1 MAGRDHGAANL
12 QCINNKTAFKREIG
26 ETNMNVKTFLTA
38 ITFSLAASAAG
49 ALEVGDQA
57 PDFLLEA
64 TDGKT
69 YSASQ
74 FEGKETVVIAWYPKA
89 FTGGCTIECKSLA
102 DNGHL
107 LKNLEVAYFM
117 AGVDPIEKNIEFA
130 EAYKADFPL
139 LSDPSKKSAKAYD
152 VLAVYGLPKRH
163 TFYIGTDGKILFIDK
178 NIRPASSAED
188 MAAKLRELGVPER
201 IAS

>member
-1 MAGRDHGAANL
+1 
-12 QCINNKTAFKREIG
+12 
-26 ETNMNVKTFLTA
+26 MNVKTFLTA

-89 FTGGCTIECKSLA
+89 FTGG
-102 DNGHL
+102 
-107 LKNLEVAYFM
+107 
-117 AGVDPIEKNIEFA
+117 
-130 EAYKADFPL
+130 
-139 LSDPSKKSAKAYD
+139 
-152 VLAVYGLPKRH
+152 
-163 TFYIGTDGKILFIDK
+163 
-178 NIRPASSAED
+178 
-188 MAAKLRELGVPER
+188 
-201 IAS
+201 